1 MLPDIPALLDLLD
14 KHRKENPGQITYTY
28 QKLFG
33 SSEGNLIL
41 IDLMDRFFE
50 FKKPSNMEEVGAQAV
65 LIYVKNTMRG
75 VIDTTWY
82 EPPKEESNNADKP

>member
-1 MLPDIPALLDLLD
+1 MLLDIPALLDLLD

-33 SSEGNLIL
+33 SPEGNLVL

-50 FKKPSNMEEVGAQAV
+50 FKKPANMEEVGAQAV
-65 LIYVKNTMRG
+65 LIYIKNTMRG
-75 VIDTTWY
+75 VVDSTWY
-82 EPPKEESNNADKP
+82 EPPKEEQTHVD